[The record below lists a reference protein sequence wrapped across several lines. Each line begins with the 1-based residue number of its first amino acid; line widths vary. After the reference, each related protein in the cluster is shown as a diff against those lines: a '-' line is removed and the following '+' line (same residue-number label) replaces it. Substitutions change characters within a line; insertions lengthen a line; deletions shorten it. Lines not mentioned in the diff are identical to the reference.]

1 MIKKQNFQFTKEGF
15 ENLKKNLEELIKKR
29 PIVVKHLSQAREQ
42 GDLSEN
48 AGYHAAKDEL
58 SQLDSR
64 VREIKYLLR
73 SGNIVESK
81 ERGVVDFGCRVT
93 VEKDKSSMEFIIVE
107 EFEADPKG
115 GKISTSS
122 PIGSALLGKKV
133 GEIIEI
139 ETPEGKTSFKILEI
153 K

>member
-1 MIKKQNFQFTKEGF
+1 MAIKQSFQFTKEGYQ
-15 ENLKKNLEELIKKR
+15 NLKKELEVLINKR

-58 SQLDSR
+58 SQIDSK

-73 SGNIVESK
+73 SGRIVESK
-81 ERGVVDFGCRVT
+81 ERGIVDFGCQVT
-93 VEKDKSSMEFIIVE
+93 VEKEELSMEFTIVE
-107 EFEADPKG
+107 ELEANPKA

-139 ETPEGKTSFKILEI
+139 ETPEGKTIFKILKI

>member
-1 MIKKQNFQFTKEGF
+1 MAIKQSFQFTKEGF
-15 ENLKKNLEELIKKR
+15 ENLKKELGELINKR

-58 SQLDSR
+58 SQIDAR

-73 SGNIVESK
+73 SGKIVESK
-81 ERGVVDFGCRVT
+81 ERGIVDFGCRVT
-93 VEKDKSSMEFIIVE
+93 VEKEKSSMEFTIVE
-107 EFEADPKG
+107 ELEANPKA

-122 PIGSALLGKKV
+122 PMGSALLGRKV
-133 GEIIEI
+133 GEIVEIEI
-139 ETPEGKTSFKILEI
+139 PEGKTIFKISKI

>member
-1 MIKKQNFQFTKEGF
+1 MEIKQNFKFTKEGF
-15 ENLKKNLEELIKKR
+15 ENLKKELLQLTNRR
-29 PIVVKHLSQAREQ
+29 PIVVKHLTEAREQ

-58 SQLDSR
+58 SQVDSR

-73 SGNIVESK
+73 VGEVAQSDGQGIVSFGSK
-81 ERGVVDFGCRVT
+81 VT
-93 VEKDKSSMEFIIVE
+93 VEKEKSSMEFTIVE
-107 EFEADPKG
+107 QLEANPAG

-133 GEIIEI
+133 GEIVEI
-139 ETPEGKTSFKILEI
+139 ETPEGKITFKISEI
-153 K
+153 N